1 MGMETFKSVDAYI
14 DNKTDWSVALST
26 LRQIIHQTELEES
39 IKWGMPAYT
48 IDKKNVVALSA
59 FKSYVGL
66 WFHQGVFLKDDAKK
80 LVNAQ
85 EKTKAMRQWRFHS
98 IQEVNENKDL
108 ILSYLEEAIENQ
120 KLGKE
125 IKSERKKKEL
135 IIPNEMKNRFM
146 VNKAFERD
154 FEVLTLGKR
163 REYAD
168 YISAAK
174 RLETKESRLDK
185 IIPMIKN
192 GIGLNDKYK

>member
-1 MGMETFKSVDAYI
+1 METFKTVDAYI
-14 DNKTDWSVALST
+14 DKKSDWTKELESIRAIL
-26 LRQIIHQTELEES
+26 HKTELEES

-48 IDKKNVVALSA
+48 IGNKNVVALSA

-80 LVNAQ
+80 LVHAQ

-98 IQEVNENKDL
+98 TEEIKENKDF

-125 IKSERKKKEL
+125 IKPERKKKEL
-135 IIPNEMKNRFM
+135 IIPNELKKRLKDNN
-146 VNKAFERD
+146 VFEKD
-154 FEVLTLGKR
+154 FEALTLGKR